1 MQLTLLP
8 GSGVKKLSNEQLS
21 MKNEAWLALGTPG
34 AGGGGHTEAKTPHS
48 WKKAAKGQCFLTAT
62 FVKVLG
68 MSDSRT
74 QPRPVHLFAQSEDKE
89 RWQA

>member
-21 MKNEAWLALGTPG
+21 VKNEAWLALGTPG

-48 WKKAAKGQCFLTAT
+48 WIKSGQGAVFSHCNLC
-62 FVKVLG
+62 
-68 MSDSRT
+68 
-74 QPRPVHLFAQSEDKE
+74 
-89 RWQA
+89 